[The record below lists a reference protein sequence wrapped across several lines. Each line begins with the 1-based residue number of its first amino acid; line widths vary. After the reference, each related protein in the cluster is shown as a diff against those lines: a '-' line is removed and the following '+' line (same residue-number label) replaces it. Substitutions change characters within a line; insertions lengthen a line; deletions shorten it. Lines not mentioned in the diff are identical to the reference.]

1 MGIVRLLDTNTINK
15 IAAGEVVERP
25 ASCVK
30 ELVENAIDAGA
41 SHIEVE
47 ILNGGKTL
55 MRVTDDG
62 GGMSKEDSLL
72 SIRRHATSKLSDVRD
87 LLNISTLGF
96 RGEAVPTIA
105 AVSKFTLQTRQKN
118 SELGTKLKIEGGKL
132 VDSHEIGCKIG
143 TTVIVEDL
151 FFNTPAR
158 LKFLKATSTEA
169 AKIHEYIT
177 KLALSRPE
185 ISFKFINNN
194 RPALSTPGNGN
205 LLDVLTGIYGTE
217 ISSSLIEVNFDVE
230 DFKLSGYIGKPNF
243 LKTYRTWQTLIING
257 RIINNRTISKAL
269 EESYRALIPKSGFPL
284 AVLKIEVPQN
294 SIDVNVHP
302 QKTELKF
309 EDENKIFKLVYRAV
323 REAVSEKK
331 DNAEHDLTEIATAPE
346 IPQYEPLNL
355 DEYFGKPTDKKNF
368 SIENA
373 RQTLKT
379 HEEIFNTNLNEDT
392 ENLATEKITNS
403 NIENLSAEK
412 IESSNLD
419 ENISDKNLTAE
430 KVADSNTKE
439 NISVEKPAETLDK
452 IKPAEKISK
461 TTTPPKVE
469 KNSLKLQPIGQVNLC
484 YIVAQSDSDL
494 YIIDQH
500 AAHERILFD
509 RLCSYADKIPAQG
522 LLIHRILKFDEQETL
537 LIENNLELFQNLG
550 FTLEPSGV
558 NEFRLIEVPVDAA
571 DADPEIMLREI
582 ISSLP
587 EIETDSEIDDERRA
601 DIARNIRQL
610 VLATT
615 ACKAAIKA
623 GQELNIQQMKV
634 LLNDLSKTPNP
645 HTCPHGR
652 PTIIKFSDK
661 ELAKM
666 FHRT

>member
-1 MGIVRLLDTNTINK
+1 MGIVKLLDTNTINK

-25 ASCVK
+25 ASCIK
-30 ELVENAIDAGA
+30 ELVENSIDAGA
-41 SHIEVE
+41 NHIEVE

-72 SIRRHATSKLSDVRD
+72 AIRRHATSKLSNVKD

-105 AVSKFTLQTRQKN
+105 AVSKFTLQTRQAN
-118 SELGTKLKIEGGKL
+118 SELGTRLKIEGGKL
-132 VDSHEIGCKIG
+132 TDSHEIGCKIG

-158 LKFLKATSTEA
+158 LKFLKATATEA
-169 AKIHEYIT
+169 GKIHEYIT

-185 ISFKFINNN
+185 ISFKLINNN

-205 LLDVLTGIYGTE
+205 LADVLTGIYGTE
-217 ISSSLIEVNFDVE
+217 ISNSLIEVNFAVE
-230 DFKLSGYIGKPNF
+230 DFKLGGYIGKPNF
-243 LKTYRTWQTLIING
+243 LKNYRTWQTFIING
-257 RIINNRTISKAL
+257 RIVNNRIISKAL

-309 EDENKIFKLVYRAV
+309 DDDNKIFKLVYRAV

-331 DNAEHDLTEIATAPE
+331 DNAEHDLTEIATAPDS
-346 IPQYEPLNL
+346 PQYEPLDL
-355 DEYFGKPTDKKNF
+355 EEYFGKPSDNKNF
-368 SIENA
+368 SIETA
-373 RQTLKT
+373 RELLKPQ
-379 HEEIFNTNLNEDT
+379 
-392 ENLATEKITNS
+392 
-403 NIENLSAEK
+403 
-412 IESSNLD
+412 
-419 ENISDKNLTAE
+419 ENIS
-430 KVADSNTKE
+430 SE
-439 NISVEKPAETLDK
+439 NISAEEIKKIPAEETFEN
-452 IKPAEKISK
+452 PAEKIQPVEV
-461 TTTPPKVE
+461 PPVQNVIEEKPVE
-469 KNSLKLQPIGQVNLC
+469 KIKQSKNLKTELKLQPIGQVNLC
-484 YIVAQSDSDL
+484 YIIAQSDSDL

-509 RLCSYADKIPAQG
+509 RLCGYADKIPAQG
-522 LLIHRILKFDEQETL
+522 LLIHRVLKFDERETL
-537 LIENNLELFQNLG
+537 QIENNLELFRDLG
-550 FTLEPSGV
+550 FTLETSGE
-558 NEFRLIEVPVDAA
+558 NEFRLIEVPVDAGN
-571 DADPEIMLREI
+571 ADPEIMLREI

-587 EIETDSEIDDERRA
+587 EIDTETEIDAERRA

-623 GQELNIQQMKV
+623 GQELNFAQMKM
-634 LLNDLSKTPNP
+634 LLENLSKTPNP

-652 PTIIKFSDK
+652 PTIIKFSAKD
-661 ELAKM
+661 LSKM
-666 FHRT
+666 FHRI